1 MKRTMVITALVS
13 AAALLMGISY
23 AAPRKASSAVPSR
36 SFTFDYTVHVPALPT
51 GAHELRLWIPL
62 PYQGTDAFQT
72 ISQLKIESP
81 LKYRIDRES
90 EFGDRY
96 AYILANAAEAAKP
109 LDIKISFHGTRYE
122 HRVSLTPSANVPTE
136 PHFETARY
144 LRPDKLVPID
154 GQIAQLSAEQTTG
167 ATEPVA
173 KARKIYDYVIA
184 TMHYDRDGDGWGRGD
199 AIYACTAKHGIC
211 TDFHSLFIAMARAAG
226 VPARFQ
232 IGFPLA
238 IGSHGGA
245 ITTYHCWAEFYV
257 QGVGWVPIDASEA
270 WKHREKIDYFF
281 GAIDTNRV
289 MFSLGRDIRLNPAQT
304 GEPLNY
310 FVYPYAE
317 VDGKPFTDLKDDYSF
332 RDDAAAPAENAAN
345 GGQ

>member
-1 MKRTMVITALVS
+1 MKRTAVITALVS

-36 SFTFDYTVHVPALPT
+36 SFTLDYTIHVPALPA
-51 GAHELRLWIPL
+51 GSHELRLWIPL

-96 AYILANAAEAAKP
+96 AYVVANAAEAAKP
-109 LDIKISFHGTRYE
+109 FDIKVSLHATRFE
-122 HRVSLTPSANVPTE
+122 HRVSLTPSENAPAA
-136 PHFETARY
+136 PHLETARY

-154 GQIAQLSAEQTTG
+154 GQIAQLSAEQTAG
-167 ATEPVA
+167 ATEPLA
-173 KARKIYDYVIA
+173 KARKIYNYVIA
-184 TMHYDRDGDGWGRGD
+184 TMHYDHDGDGWGHGD
-199 AIYACTAKHGIC
+199 AIYACNAKHGNC

-232 IGFPLA
+232 IGLPLPLD
-238 IGSHGGA
+238 SHAGA
-245 ITTYHCWAEFYV
+245 ITSYHCWAEFYV
-257 QGVGWVPIDASEA
+257 QGIGWVPIDASEA
-270 WKHREKIDYFF
+270 WKHREKVDYFF

-289 MFSLGRDIRLNPAQT
+289 MFSLGRDIRLNPAQS

-317 VDGKPFTDLKDDYSF
+317 VDGQPFTDLKNDYSF
-332 RDDAAAPAENAAN
+332 RDDAAPAENTVS

>member
-1 MKRTMVITALVS
+1 MKRTAVITALVS

-36 SFTFDYTVHVPALPT
+36 SFTLDYTIHVPALPA
-51 GAHELRLWIPL
+51 GSHELRLWIPL

-96 AYILANAAEAAKP
+96 AYVVANAAEAAKP
-109 LDIKISFHGTRYE
+109 FDIKVSLHATRFE
-122 HRVSLTPSANVPTE
+122 HRVSLTPSENAPAA

-154 GQIAQLSAEQTTG
+154 GQIAQLSAEQTAG
-167 ATEPVA
+167 ATEPLA
-173 KARKIYDYVIA
+173 KARKIYNYVIA
-184 TMHYDRDGDGWGRGD
+184 TMHYDHDGNGWGHGD
-199 AIYACTAKHGIC
+199 AIYACNAKHGNC

-232 IGFPLA
+232 IGLPLPLD
-238 IGSHGGA
+238 SHAGA
-245 ITTYHCWAEFYV
+245 ITSYHCWAEFFNP
-257 QGVGWVPIDASEA
+257 QNGWMPVDISEA
-270 WKHREKIDYFF
+270 WLHPEKKDYFF
-281 GAIDTNRV
+281 GANDANRIQ
-289 MFSLGRDIRLNPAQT
+289 FSLGRDLKLNPPQQ

-310 FVYPYAE
+310 FVYPYVE
-317 VDGKPFTDLKDDYSF
+317 IEGKEYSRIDMKF
-332 RDDAAAPAENAAN
+332 SFADALESLTQASVNKP
-345 GGQ
+345 